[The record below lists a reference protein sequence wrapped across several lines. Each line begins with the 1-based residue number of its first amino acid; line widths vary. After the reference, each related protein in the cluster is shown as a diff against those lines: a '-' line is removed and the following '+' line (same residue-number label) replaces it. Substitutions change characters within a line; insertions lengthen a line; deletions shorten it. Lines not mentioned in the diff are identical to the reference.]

1 MSCRGSWKLTA
12 KDIVYN
18 GNNLKCKLKT
28 RKGKWLK
35 NEITFFP
42 QYEYHNIDGRFEWD
56 NCMNGVNF
64 KSISHENI
72 RKRYKEV
79 TIQRCLDNLTNEY
92 DDWFEVE
99 SSHIRCNRSKC
110 ISISLFRKNVNNT
123 YDNEFQ
129 PVVSNWETKYLN
141 SLIKNL
147 DSYNQNDKCVNLYL
161 ANDLSYLL
169 DTFRKYNFLNIYIM
183 KSSSIGA
190 QPGMLWRF
198 MDLTNKSYQQVVV
211 ADIDETWNWCKNIQ
225 YTNKLVTVKPSD
237 NFIDEYKTS
246 INFATII
253 GSHVVCRPSKFNYN
267 IKDIIK
273 GFIKLCYD
281 RTNSSYP
288 YGFSDNDPITYWN
301 QPVGFK
307 KFGSQKYG
315 WGKIPTMYGF
325 DEFFL
330 KHVIYY
336 DCYPDIK
343 FM

>member
-1 MSCRGSWKLTA
+1 MTCKGSWSLTA
-12 KDIVYN
+12 KDVVYN
-18 GNNLKCKLKT
+18 DNKLKCKLKT
-28 RKGKWLK
+28 KKGKWSK

-42 QYEYHNIDGRFEWD
+42 QYKYTNIDGRFEWD
-56 NCMNGVNF
+56 NCKNGVNF

-79 TIQRCLDNLTNEY
+79 TIQRCLDNVTNEY
-92 DDWFEVE
+92 DYWFEIQ
-99 SSHIRCNRSKC
+99 SSYIQCNRSKC
-110 ISISLFRKNVNNT
+110 ISISLFRKNVDNN
-123 YDNEFQ
+123 YDNQF
-129 PVVSNWETKYLN
+129 SLDISKWETKYLN
-141 SLIKNL
+141 SLNKNL

-169 DTFRKYNFLNIYIM
+169 DTFRNYNFLNIYIM

-198 MDLTNKSYQQVVV
+198 MDLTNKSYEQVIV
-211 ADIDETWNWCKNIQ
+211 ADIDESWNWCKNIE
-225 YTNKLVTVKPSD
+225 YTNKLVTLNPRDK
-237 NFIDEYKTS
+237 FIDEYKTA
-246 INFATII
+246 INFTTII
-253 GSHVVCRPSKFNYN
+253 GSHIVCKPSKFNYD
-267 IKDIIK
+267 IKNIIK
-273 GFIKLCYD
+273 GFIKLCYI
-281 RTNSSYP
+281 RINSSNP
-288 YGFSDNDPITYWN
+288 YGFDDNDPIIYWN
-301 QPVGFK
+301 QPVRN
-307 KFGSQKYG
+307 QKYG